1 MFPESASCW
10 ISRAFCVHHIFS
22 ILTCDWTAA
31 FALEWTSLLSLQ
43 LIVILPG
50 DESFPLGVDKPLD
63 FCIALIKPVLMF
75 PRFVTKDSFA
85 GVVPMRVPMLYN
97 ILWILVWQV
106 CAEGCLQLLLEG
118 GFSQS
123 LDVKPWAGLSFLL
136 PSYPHQTD
144 RHDGANEPVVR
155 PAFIST
161 DHCSRAERI
170 MAVNERLERG
180 CIQDVLNLVF

>member
-1 MFPESASCW
+1 MG
-10 ISRAFCVHHIFS
+10 FS
-22 ILTCDWTAA
+22 FILAVD
-31 FALEWTSLLSLQ
+31 
-43 LIVILPG
+43 VILPG
-50 DESFPLGVDKPLD
+50 DEGFPLGVDKPLD
-63 FCIALIKPVLMF
+63 FGIVLIKPVLMF
-75 PRFVTKDSFA
+75 PRFVTKDGFA
-85 GVVPMRVPMLYN
+85 GVHDGSREGVPMLYN

-106 CAEGCLQLLLEG
+106 CAKGCLQLLLEG

-136 PSYPHQTD
+136 PSFPHQTD
-144 RHDGANEPVVR
+144 RHGGANEAVVR